1 MAIVLWIGLVITAQA
16 FQATP
21 SRQAP
26 AVVVGL
32 LPGVA
37 AWGALIAKTSLH
49 VAGLGVPGGLPLDP
63 SLIEKFCASDI
74 WIGGTF
80 ALEQG
85 FIFTSMV
92 LSAVTVCIIERKFSQ
107 GALWCAVAA
116 ALSAAGLM
124 HSYAWTPTDTIIS
137 LSPAWAWSAAYLCMG
152 AVLFL
157 ARWLTVPD
165 DIGGH

>member
-1 MAIVLWIGLVITAQA
+1 LVITAQA

-21 SRQAP
+21 TRHAP

-49 VAGLGVPGGLPLDP
+49 VAGYGVPGGPPFDP
-63 SLIEKFCASDI
+63 SLIDKFRLSDV

-92 LSAVTVCIIERKFSQ
+92 LSAMTVAIIERKFFQ
-107 GALWCAVAA
+107 GAIWCGIAA
-116 ALSAAGLM
+116 ALSFAGLM
-124 HSYAWTPTDTIIS
+124 HSYAWTPTDTIIA
-137 LSPAWAWSAAYLCMG
+137 LQPARTWCVAYLFMG
-152 AVLFL
+152 VILFL

-165 DIGGH
+165 DKEGH